1 MFQIINQLEDVL
13 NIGYTILS
21 ELEEHEPNLDEID
34 RLYEKRTD
42 LLTRAKDTWK
52 GISKKNYMTNL
63 KKHELDAFKN
73 MFLRLNLLE
82 QTLNRNLE
90 TLKRE
95 KSEAL
100 SEIDSLRYAQKNYN
114 INSNRSSMS
123 LFVDF
128 KSNA

>member
-52 GISKKNYMTNL
+52 GISKKTNL